1 MRREDVRSRRESGE
15 EDSFEVARERA
26 TRSRWVF
33 GESAAA
39 RQMDRIWSGG
49 GGGEDLRRE
58 MARRVFSREVSGVV
72 GEEGLRIEAGDG
84 GVAVAVERRRRRKR
98 RAAAAMAASGL
109 GFRSGNDLRSA
120 KCFFQ
125 FHFSEGGRIFFTGK
139 RVWKDPD
146 VAYVIVG
153 GGKLQEGPR

>member
-98 RAAAAMAASGL
+98 RAAAAMAAAGL
-109 GFRSGNDLRSA
+109 GFRTGNDLRSG
-120 KCFFQ
+120 KCFF
-125 FHFSEGGRIFFTGK
+125 
-139 RVWKDPD
+139 
-146 VAYVIVG
+146 
-153 GGKLQEGPR
+153 LQ

>member
-1 MRREDVRSRRESGE
+1 
-15 EDSFEVARERA
+15 
-26 TRSRWVF
+26 
-33 GESAAA
+33 
-39 RQMDRIWSGG
+39 MDRIWSGG

-125 FHFSEGGRIFFTGK
+125 FHFSEGGRIFLLFFNGK
-139 RVWKDPD
+139 R
-146 VAYVIVG
+146 G
-153 GGKLQEGPR
+153 LEGPILLLPSFLYLYLYLYFYIVYQY